1 MSIYDDLQSV
11 TSDIL
16 NEFKQGSIQLV
27 QFKQSEDST
36 PDNPEEAEEVLT
48 ELDGTVK
55 GVSYKYLKD
64 SFITISDKE
73 VTTAVV
79 NDIIPSEND
88 FIEIDGVRYKILQF
102 QPLPSA
108 GTACAWKFIVRKG
121 G

>member
-1 MSIYDDLQSV
+1 MSIYDDLQTV
-11 TSDIL
+11 TSEIMT
-16 NEFKQGSIQLV
+16 EFKQGLIQLV
-27 QFKQSEDST
+27 QFVYPEDST
-36 PDNPEEAEEVLT
+36 PDNPSEPEEVLT
-48 ELDGTVK
+48 ELNGTVK

-64 SFITISDKE
+64 SFITTSDKE
-73 VTTAVV
+73 VTTAVI

-88 FIEIDGVRYKILQF
+88 FIEIDSVRYKILQF

>member
-79 NDIIPSEND
+79 ADIQPSEND

-108 GTACAWKFIVRKG
+108 GTVCAWKFIVRKG

>member
-1 MSIYDDLQSV
+1 MSIYDDLQTV
-11 TSDIL
+11 TSEIMT
-16 NEFKQGSIQLV
+16 EFKQGLIQLV
-27 QFKQSEDST
+27 QFVYPEDST
-36 PDNPEEAEEVLT
+36 PDNPGEPEEVLT

-64 SFITISDKE
+64 SFITTSDKE

>member
-1 MSIYDDLQSV
+1 MSIYDDLQTV
-11 TSDIL
+11 TSEIMT
-16 NEFKQGSIQLV
+16 EFKQGLIQLV
-27 QFKQSEDST
+27 QFKYPEDST
-36 PDNPEEAEEVLT
+36 GDDPGEPEEVLI
-48 ELDGTVK
+48 ELNGTIK

-64 SFITISDKE
+64 SFITVSDKE
-73 VTTAVV
+73 VTSAVI
-79 NDIIPSEND
+79 NDVQPSEND

>member
-11 TSDIL
+11 TSEIL
-16 NEFKQGSIQLV
+16 SEFKQGSIQLV
-27 QFKQSEDST
+27 HFKQSEDST
-36 PDNPEEAEEVLT
+36 PDNPEEEEEVLT

-55 GVSYKYLKD
+55 GVSFKYLKD
-64 SFITISDKE
+64 TFITVSDKE

-79 NDIIPSEND
+79 TGIEPSEND
-88 FIEIDGVRYKILQF
+88 FIDIDGSRYKVLKF
-102 QPLPSA
+102 EALPSA

>member
-11 TSDIL
+11 TSEIMS
-16 NEFKQGSIQLV
+16 EFKQGLIQLV
-27 QFKQSEDST
+27 QFEYPENST
-36 PDNPEEAEEVLT
+36 PDNPGEPEEILT
-48 ELDGTVK
+48 ELNGTVK

-79 NDIIPSEND
+79 ADIQPSEND
-88 FIEIDGVRYKILQF
+88 FIDIDNIRYKILQF

>member
-1 MSIYDDLQSV
+1 MSIYDDLQSL
-11 TSDIL
+11 TSEIMT
-16 NEFKQGSIQLV
+16 EFKQGSIKLV
-27 QFKQSEDST
+27 QFKYPEDST
-36 PDNPEEAEEVLT
+36 PDNPGEPEEVLT

-73 VTTAVV
+73 VTTAVI

-88 FIEIDGVRYKILQF
+88 FIEIDGERYKILKF